1 MPVTRNALLRYR
13 TIDRCL
19 RNRGRRWTL
28 DDLIAAVSDAL
39 YEYEGRQVD
48 VSKRTVQLDLQLMRS
63 DKLGYRAPIEVY
75 ERKYYRYADPDYA
88 ITDSPLSAQDLSRL
102 REVVDTLRQFS
113 GFRQMEAFG
122 GIVGRLRDQLG
133 AGRAGGRRVID
144 LEHNAQ
150 LQGLHWVDPL
160 YEITAAGRRAEID
173 YQSFRTREPKTYV
186 LEPHFLKESRNR
198 FFVLGYL
205 AGGGRLMIFAL
216 DRIRG
221 VRDTGEAFE
230 RRPGLEPETFF
241 RHTIGVSVTDQPPEE
256 VRIRLSTARA
266 PYVLTKPL
274 HHSQREVGRGDR
286 YVEIA
291 LLVQHTFELESE
303 LLALGED
310 AQVVSPTGLRRRMRQ
325 LTQAAASAYEHQPLT
340 PEDFARA
347 AERYRRRG
355 YAFVRQLFSLR
366 ELKRLR
372 PAVSRLQR
380 DETLFEEG
388 VAHQALDITT
398 LLPETRAAMVSDV
411 VGAYLEALG
420 QSVARPTRLLLHRYE
435 RGATRDFASPDFTA
449 SERPRFYIALS
460 RWRERRAG
468 LEVRLGESAVGFDA
482 DYGQA
487 LMTRAGLPTRVL
499 SQRGQVF
506 WVLESEERESEE
518 CESEECESEECESEK
533 RLSEE

>member
-1 MPVTRNALLRYR
+1 MPANRNALLRYR

-39 YEYEGRQVD
+39 YEYEGRDVD
-48 VSKRTVQLDLQLMRS
+48 ISRRTVQLDIQLMRS

-75 ERKYYRYADPDYA
+75 DRKYYRYADPDYA
-88 ITDSPLSAQDLSRL
+88 ITDSPLSEQDLSRL

-122 GIVGRLRDQLG
+122 GLVGRLRDQLG
-133 AGRAGGRRVID
+133 AGRTGGRRIID
-144 LEHNAQ
+144 LEHNEG
-150 LQGLHWVDPL
+150 LRGLHWVDAL
-160 YEITAAGRRAEID
+160 YEVTAAEHRAEIG
-173 YQSFRTREPKTYV
+173 YRSFRTREARTYV

-205 AGGGRLMIFAL
+205 ADGGRLMIFAL
-216 DRIRG
+216 DRITA
-221 VRDTGEAFE
+221 VRDTGQRFE

-241 RHTIGVSVTDQPPEE
+241 RHTIGVSVTDQPPLA
-256 VRIRLSTARA
+256 VRVRLSTSRA

-274 HHSQREVGRGDR
+274 HHSQRVVARGDR
-286 YVEIA
+286 YVEIQ
-291 LLVQHTFELESE
+291 LDVQHTFELESE

-340 PEDFARA
+340 PDDFARV
-347 AERYRRRG
+347 AEGFRRRG
-355 YAFVRQLFSLR
+355 YLPVRQLFTLR

-372 PAVSRLQR
+372 PAVSRIQR
-380 DETLFEEG
+380 DAERWGEG
-388 VAHQALDITT
+388 ESQQALDITA
-398 LLPETRAAMVSDV
+398 LIPETRTAMVFDV
-411 VGAYLEALG
+411 VRAYLRALG
-420 QSVARPTRLLLHRYE
+420 RADASPERLLLHRYE
-435 RGATRDFASPDFTA
+435 QAVAPDFAA
-449 SERPRFYIALS
+449 ANRERFFIALS
-460 RWRERRAG
+460 RWRERKSG

-482 DYGQA
+482 VYGQA
-487 LMTRAGLPTRVL
+487 VMTRVGLGARML

-506 WVLESEERESEE
+506 WVLEVG
-518 CESEECESEECESEK
+518 
-533 RLSEE
+533 